1 MKSPALRALFGFL
14 TDFGRALDAL
24 EEGPTDERT
33 ITSAPAA
40 FASMLAHAGQEID
53 ALERALYGTST
64 GGDGERAERNAWV
77 PYAWYREACERR
89 DDSRALLRACEA
101 KCEALAHDRDE
112 LRERLSDLEDQ
123 LQSTYEAAREC
134 VGCMDLRATL
144 ERVESEHLEVVE
156 QREEVRAQL
165 ARERQQHLVA
175 LDAARAQFQRGLT
188 EVVRDLNDAL
198 PGESTWRATQA
209 RSQARDLLRAALDFG
224 EEFDLSI
231 EDRYVDSRIDSGE
244 IPYGLVAA
252 AYQYARAV
260 HRLSEAGAGE
270 QGTGEQEE
278 TPEQCPAPE
287 GNRLSAHIRDARA
300 DKTRR
305 TRDLRGTPE
314 FQRFAR
320 GAQIPSPAPAILPRE
335 ESAPGSADLASPEG
349 PSPPPKEV
357 QDG

>member
-24 EEGPTDERT
+24 QEGTT
-33 ITSAPAA
+33 A
-40 FASMLAHAGQEID
+40 FASMVARAGQEID

-144 ERVESEHLEVVE
+144 ERVETEHLEAVE
-156 QREEVRAQL
+156 QREELRAQL
-165 ARERQQHLVA
+165 ARERQEYLVA
-175 LDAARAQFQRGLT
+175 LDAAKGLT
-188 EVVRDLNDAL
+188 EVVRDRNDAL

-209 RSQARDLLRAALDFG
+209 RSQARDLLRAAVDFG

-270 QGTGEQEE
+270 QGTGEQEK
-278 TPEQCPAPE
+278 TPEQRPAPE

-300 DKTRR
+300 GKTRR
-305 TRDLRGTPE
+305 SRDLRGTPE

-335 ESAPGSADLASPEG
+335 ESAPESADLASAEG